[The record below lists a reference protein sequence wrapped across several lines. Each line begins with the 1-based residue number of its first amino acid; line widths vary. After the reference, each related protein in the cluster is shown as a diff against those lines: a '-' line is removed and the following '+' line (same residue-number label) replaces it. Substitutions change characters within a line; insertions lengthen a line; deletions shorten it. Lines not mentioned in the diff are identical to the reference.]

1 MSQLD
6 VYRDFLKEFEKDLTN
21 RREKNDSKLDQM
33 DTAELRG
40 EIQYIKTWISRI
52 KERVAKHQ

>member
-1 MSQLD
+1 MSNLD

-21 RREKNDSKLDQM
+21 RREKNDSRLPEM
-33 DTAELRG
+33 ETAELRG

-52 KERVAKHQ
+52 KERVAKNQ